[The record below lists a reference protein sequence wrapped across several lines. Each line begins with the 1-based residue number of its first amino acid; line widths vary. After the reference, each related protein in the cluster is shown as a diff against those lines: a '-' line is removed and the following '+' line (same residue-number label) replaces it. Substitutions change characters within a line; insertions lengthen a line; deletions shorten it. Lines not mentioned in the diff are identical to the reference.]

1 MQDRIESPL
10 LPHIQSYVGGRWVD
24 ADSDARVAVYD
35 PATGALLAQV
45 PSLSRTQVEE
55 AVEVARRALHPTPS
69 FADRKRW
76 LAGIADALKKNA
88 KELGRIVTLEHG
100 KPWKEGQA
108 EVEYA
113 AGFFRF
119 CADNLDAIAP
129 RKLDNV
135 ARGGTWVVQK
145 RPAGVVGLISPWNF
159 PIAMIAKKLS
169 TAIAAGCPS
178 LTKPA
183 SKTPLSM
190 IALFTLMDRELDMPP
205 GYVNLVM
212 GSSSTIGKVLCEHPH
227 VPVIS
232 FTGSTE
238 VGKQLIDMTKDR
250 VKRLSLEL
258 GGNAPYVVFADADL
272 SAAAD
277 HLIANKFRG
286 AGQTCVCTNRVLVQR
301 EVAEEFARLVAERT
315 AKLKVGNG
323 LEPDTDIGPLI
334 DRAGWEKVRDHV
346 ADALAHGAEKVYGP
360 EPREPEG
367 DVKAFFPPTVLRKV
381 TPAMACW
388 REETFGPL
396 VPLVDFA
403 TEEEAIELANNT
415 QYGLASYVFTRDDA
429 RAERVIERLQFG
441 HVGWNTGTGPT
452 PEAPFGGVKES
463 GYGREGGIEGLH
475 EFIEVQTVARP

>member
-1 MQDRIESPL
+1 MSDRIQSPL
-10 LPHIQSYVGGRWVD
+10 LPHIQNYVGGRWLN
-24 ADSDARVAVYD
+24 ADSDARIAVRN
-35 PATGALLAQV
+35 PATGALLAEV
-45 PSLSRTQVEE
+45 PALSRAQVEE

-69 FADRKRW
+69 FDDRKRW
-76 LAGIADALKKNA
+76 LHGIADALKENA
-88 KELGRIVTLEHG
+88 EELGRIVTSEHG
-100 KPWKEGQA
+100 KPWKEGKG

-119 CADNLDAIAP
+119 SADNLGALAP
-129 RKLDNV
+129 RKIENV
-135 ARGGTWVVQK
+135 ARGGSWLVHK

-169 TAIAAGCPS
+169 AAIAAGCPS

-190 IALFTLMDRELDMPP
+190 IALFTLLDRLDMPK
-205 GYVNLVM
+205 GFVNLVM
-212 GSSSTIGKVLCEHPH
+212 GSASTIGKVLCEHPH

-272 SAAAD
+272 TAAAD
-277 HLIANKFRG
+277 HLLANKFRAG
-286 AGQTCVCTNRVLVQR
+286 GQTCVCTNRVLVQR
-301 EVAEEFARLVAERT
+301 EVAEKFAGLVAERT
-315 AKLKVGNG
+315 AKLKVGDG
-323 LEPDTDIGPLI
+323 LAPDTDIGPLI

-346 ADALAHGAEKVYGP
+346 KDALAHGAEKVYGP

-381 TPAMACW
+381 TPEMACW

-396 VPLVDFA
+396 LPLVEFA
-403 TEEEAIELANNT
+403 DEEEAIELANNT
-415 QYGLASYVFTRDDA
+415 QYGLASYLFTRDDA
-429 RAERVIERLQFG
+429 RAERVIARLDFG

-475 EFIEVQTVARP
+475 EFIEVQTVTRP